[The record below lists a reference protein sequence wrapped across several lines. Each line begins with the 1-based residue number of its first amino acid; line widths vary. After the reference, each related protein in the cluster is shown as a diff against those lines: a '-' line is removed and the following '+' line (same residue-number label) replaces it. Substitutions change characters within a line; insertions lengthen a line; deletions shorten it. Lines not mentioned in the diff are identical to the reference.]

1 MIASLQGIIDAM
13 STDSMIVNVNGVG
26 FKVSVPT
33 SILSELGVVG
43 REVKLY
49 THLHVREDDLSLYG
63 FGSLDELRLFETL
76 ISVSGLG
83 PKTAMG
89 MLSAMSADQVA
100 MAIASGS
107 VEILTTI
114 PGIGKKT
121 ADRLIL
127 ELKDKVGGVMISTP
141 AGSAAQENAD
151 VISALVSLGY
161 SVQETTRAVNAL
173 PTGQKVEFGR
183 KGQTGTS
190 VSGEVIKR
198 RLLIYSFR

>member
-1 MIASLQGIIDAM
+1 MIASLEGIIDAVIK
-13 STDSMIVNVNGVG
+13 DSLIVNVNGIG
-26 FKVSVPT
+26 FKIAVTTTV
-33 SILSELGVVG
+33 LSEMGITG

-49 THLHVREDDLSLYG
+49 THFHVREDDMSLFG
-63 FGSLDELRLFETL
+63 FGSLDELKLFETL

-83 PKTAMG
+83 PKTGMA

-107 VEILTTI
+107 VETLTTI

-141 AGSAAQENAD
+141 AGRAAQENAD
-151 VISALVSLGY
+151 VVSALVSLGY
-161 SVQETTRAVNAL
+161 SVQETTKAVNAL
-173 PTGQKVEFGR
+173 PSGKKLSLEEKVKLTLQYLG
-183 KGQTGTS
+183 K
-190 VSGEVIKR
+190 
-198 RLLIYSFR
+198 

>member
-1 MIASLQGIIDAM
+1 M
-13 STDSMIVNVNGVG
+13 
-26 FKVSVPT
+26 
-33 SILSELGVVG
+33 
-43 REVKLY
+43 
-49 THLHVREDDLSLYG
+49 SLYG
-63 FGSLDELRLFETL
+63 FASIDELKLFETL

-107 VEILTTI
+107 VEMLTTI

-141 AGSAAQENAD
+141 AGRAAQENAD
-151 VISALVSLGY
+151 VIATLVSLGY
-161 SVQETTRAVNAL
+161 SGPETARAVNAL
-173 PTGQKVEFGR
+173 PAGR
-183 KGQTGTS
+183 KLSLEEKVKLALQYLG
-190 VSGEVIKR
+190 K
-198 RLLIYSFR
+198 

>member
-1 MIASLQGIIDAM
+1 MIASLEGIIDAV
-13 STDSMIVNVNGVG
+13 SKDSLIVNVNGIG
-26 FKVSVPT
+26 FRVTVTTSV
-33 SILSELGVVG
+33 LSEMGITG

-49 THLHVREDDLSLYG
+49 THFHVREDDMSLFG
-63 FGSLDELRLFETL
+63 FGSLDELKLFETL

-83 PKTAMG
+83 PKTGMA

-127 ELKDKVGGVMISTP
+127 ELKDKVGGVMISSP
-141 AGSAAQENAD
+141 AGKAAQENAD
-151 VISALVSLGY
+151 VVSALVSLGY

-173 PTGQKVEFGR
+173 PSGKKLTLENKVKLALQYLG
-183 KGQTGTS
+183 K
-190 VSGEVIKR
+190 
-198 RLLIYSFR
+198 

>member
-1 MIASLQGIIDAM
+1 MIASLQGVIDAI
-13 STDSMIVNVNGVG
+13 SKDSMIVNVNGIG
-26 FKVSVPT
+26 FKLSVPT
-33 SILSELGVVG
+33 SVLSELGVVG
-43 REVKLY
+43 REIKLY
-49 THLHVREDDLSLYG
+49 THMHVREDDLSLYG

-89 MLSAMSADQVA
+89 MLSAMSADQLA

-107 VEILTTI
+107 VEMLTTI

-141 AGSAAQENAD
+141 AGRVAQENAD
-151 VISALVSLGY
+151 VVTALVSLGY
-161 SVQETTRAVNAL
+161 TAQETARAVNAL
-173 PTGQKVEFGR
+173 PTGQKLKLEE
-183 KGQTGTS
+183 K
-190 VSGEVIKR
+190 IK
-198 RLLIYSFR
+198 LALQYLGK

>member
-1 MIASLQGIIDAM
+1 MIASLAGIIEAV
-13 STDSMIVNVNGVG
+13 SKDSLIVNVNGIG
-26 FKVSVPT
+26 FKVTVTTSV
-33 SILSELGVVG
+33 LSEMGITG

-49 THLHVREDDLSLYG
+49 THFHVREDDMSLFG
-63 FGSLDELRLFETL
+63 FSSLDELKLFETL

-83 PKTAMG
+83 PKTGMA

-127 ELKDKVGGVMISTP
+127 ELKDKVGGVMISSSRRQSR
-141 AGSAAQENAD
+141 AGKCRRG
-151 VISALVSLGY
+151 V
-161 SVQETTRAVNAL
+161 RAGLAGVLRPGNDQSRQCLA
-173 PTGQKVEFGR
+173 
-183 KGQTGTS
+183 
-190 VSGEVIKR
+190 
-198 RLLIYSFR
+198 FR

>member
-1 MIASLQGIIDAM
+1 MISSLQGNIDVVN
-13 STDSMIVNVNGVG
+13 TDSLIVNVNGVG

-33 SILSELGVVG
+33 SVLSELGMVG

-63 FGSLDELRLFETL
+63 FGSVDELKLFETL

-83 PKTAMG
+83 PKTALG

-127 ELKDKVGGVMISTP
+127 ELKDKVGGVMISSP
-141 AGSAAQENAD
+141 AGRAAQENAD
-151 VISALVSLGY
+151 VVTALVSLGY
-161 SVQETTRAVNAL
+161 SVVETTRAVNSL
-173 PTGQKVEFGR
+173 PTGKKLSLEDKVKLALQYLG
-183 KGQTGTS
+183 K
-190 VSGEVIKR
+190 
-198 RLLIYSFR
+198 

>member
-1 MIASLQGIIDAM
+1 MIASLQGIIDAI

-33 SILSELGVVG
+33 SVLSESGMIG

-49 THLHVREDDLSLYG
+49 THLHVREDDMSLYG
-63 FGSLDELRLFETL
+63 FGAIDELRLFETL
-76 ISVSGLG
+76 ITVSGLG

-100 MAIASGS
+100 MAIASGN

-141 AGSAAQENAD
+141 AGKAAQENAD
-151 VISALVSLGY
+151 VVTALVSLGY
-161 SVQETTRAVNAL
+161 SAMETTRAVNAL
-173 PTGQKVEFGR
+173 PTSQKLSLEEKVKLALQYLG
-183 KGQTGTS
+183 K
-190 VSGEVIKR
+190 
-198 RLLIYSFR
+198 

>member
-1 MIASLQGIIDAM
+1 MIASLQGVIDAV
-13 STDSMIVNVNGVG
+13 SKDSLIVNVNGIG
-26 FKVSVPT
+26 FKVSVTT
-33 SILSELGVVG
+33 SVLSEMGAVG

-49 THLHVREDDLSLYG
+49 THFHIREDDMSLFG
-63 FGSLDELRLFETL
+63 FGSFDEMKLFETL

-89 MLSAMSADQVA
+89 MLSAMSADQLA

-107 VEILTTI
+107 VEMLTTI

-141 AGSAAQENAD
+141 AGRAAQENAD
-151 VISALVSLGY
+151 VVAALVSLGY

-173 PTGQKVEFGR
+173 PTGKKLSLEEKVKLALQYLG
-183 KGQTGTS
+183 K
-190 VSGEVIKR
+190 
-198 RLLIYSFR
+198 

>member
-1 MIASLQGIIDAM
+1 MIASLEGIIDAV
-13 STDSMIVNVNGVG
+13 SKDSLIVNVNGIG
-26 FKVSVPT
+26 FKVAVTTSV
-33 SILSELGVVG
+33 LSEMGITG

-49 THLHVREDDLSLYG
+49 THFHIREDDMSLFG
-63 FGSLDELRLFETL
+63 FGSLDELKLFETL

-83 PKTAMG
+83 PKTGMA

-127 ELKDKVGGVMISTP
+127 ELKDKVGGVMISSP
-141 AGSAAQENAD
+141 AGKAAQENAD
-151 VISALVSLGY
+151 VVSALVSLGY

-173 PTGQKVEFGR
+173 PSGKKLTLENKVKLALQYLG
-183 KGQTGTS
+183 K
-190 VSGEVIKR
+190 
-198 RLLIYSFR
+198 

>member
-1 MIASLQGIIDAM
+1 MIASLQGVIDAV
-13 STDSMIVNVNGVG
+13 SKDSLIVNVNGIG
-26 FKVSVPT
+26 FKVSVTT
-33 SILSELGVVG
+33 SVLSEMGAVG

-49 THLHVREDDLSLYG
+49 THFHIREDDMSLFG
-63 FGSLDELRLFETL
+63 FSSLDEMRLFETL

-127 ELKDKVGGVMISTP
+127 ELKDKVGSVMISTP
-141 AGSAAQENAD
+141 AGRAAQENAD
-151 VISALVSLGY
+151 VVGALVSLGY

-173 PTGQKVEFGR
+173 PTGKKLSLGEKVKLALQYLG
-183 KGQTGTS
+183 K
-190 VSGEVIKR
+190 
-198 RLLIYSFR
+198 

>member
-1 MIASLQGIIDAM
+1 MIASLQGIIDAV
-13 STDSMIVNVNGVG
+13 STDGMIVNVNGVG
-26 FKVSVPT
+26 FKVGVPT
-33 SILSELGVVG
+33 SVLSESGVVG
-43 REVKLY
+43 REIKLF
-49 THLHVREDDLSLYG
+49 THLHVREDDWSLYG
-63 FGSLDELRLFETL
+63 FASIDELKLFETL

-107 VEILTTI
+107 VEMLTTI

-141 AGSAAQENAD
+141 TGRAAQENAD
-151 VISALVSLGY
+151 VIATLVSLGY
-161 SVQETTRAVNAL
+161 SGPETARAVNAL
-173 PTGQKVEFGR
+173 PAGR
-183 KGQTGTS
+183 KLSLEEKVKLALQYLG
-190 VSGEVIKR
+190 K
-198 RLLIYSFR
+198 

>member
-1 MIASLQGIIDAM
+1 MISSLRGNIDAV
-13 STDSMIVNVNGVG
+13 STDSLIVNVNGVG

-33 SILSELGVVG
+33 SVLSELGMVG

-63 FGSLDELRLFETL
+63 FGSIDELKLFETL

-83 PKTAMG
+83 PKTALG

-127 ELKDKVGGVMISTP
+127 ELKDKVGGVMISSP
-141 AGSAAQENAD
+141 AGRAAQENAD
-151 VISALVSLGY
+151 VVTALVSLGY
-161 SVQETTRAVNAL
+161 SVQETTRAVNSLPAGKKLSLEEKVKLAL
-173 PTGQKVEFGR
+173 QYLGK
-183 KGQTGTS
+183 
-190 VSGEVIKR
+190 
-198 RLLIYSFR
+198 

>member
-1 MIASLQGIIDAM
+1 MIASLQGVIDAV
-13 STDSMIVNVNGVG
+13 SKDSMIVNVNGIG
-26 FKVSVPT
+26 FKLSVPT
-33 SILSELGVVG
+33 SVLSELGVVG
-43 REVKLY
+43 REIKLY
-49 THLHVREDDLSLYG
+49 THMHVREDDLSLYG

-89 MLSAMSADQVA
+89 MLSAMSADQLA

-107 VEILTTI
+107 VEMLTTI

-141 AGSAAQENAD
+141 AGRAAQENAD
-151 VISALVSLGY
+151 VVTALVSLGY
-161 SVQETTRAVNAL
+161 TAQETARAVNAL
-173 PTGQKVEFGR
+173 PTGQKLKLEE
-183 KGQTGTS
+183 K
-190 VSGEVIKR
+190 IK
-198 RLLIYSFR
+198 LALQYLGK

>member
-1 MIASLQGIIDAM
+1 MIASLQGVIDAI
-13 STDSMIVNVNGVG
+13 SKDSMIVNVNGIG
-26 FKVSVPT
+26 FKLSVPT
-33 SILSELGVVG
+33 SVLSELGVVG
-43 REVKLY
+43 REIKLY
-49 THLHVREDDLSLYG
+49 THMHVREDDLSLYG

-89 MLSAMSADQVA
+89 MLSAMSADQLA

-107 VEILTTI
+107 VEMLTTI

-141 AGSAAQENAD
+141 AGRAAQENAD
-151 VISALVSLGY
+151 VVAALVSLGY

-173 PTGQKVEFGR
+173 STGQKLKLEEKVKLALQYLG
-183 KGQTGTS
+183 K
-190 VSGEVIKR
+190 
-198 RLLIYSFR
+198 

>member
-1 MIASLQGIIDAM
+1 MIASLEGIIDAV
-13 STDSMIVNVNGVG
+13 SKDSLIVNVNGIG
-26 FKVSVPT
+26 FKVAVTTSV
-33 SILSELGVVG
+33 LSEMGITG

-49 THLHVREDDLSLYG
+49 THFHVREDDMSLFG
-63 FGSLDELRLFETL
+63 FGSLDELKLFETL

-83 PKTAMG
+83 PKTGMA

-127 ELKDKVGGVMISTP
+127 ELKDKVGGVMISSP
-141 AGSAAQENAD
+141 AGKAAQENAD
-151 VISALVSLGY
+151 VVSALVSLGY
-161 SVQETTRAVNAL
+161 SVQETTKAVNAL
-173 PTGQKVEFGR
+173 PSGKKLTLENKVKLALQYLG
-183 KGQTGTS
+183 K
-190 VSGEVIKR
+190 
-198 RLLIYSFR
+198 

>member
-1 MIASLQGIIDAM
+1 MIASLQGVIDAV
-13 STDSMIVNVNGVG
+13 SKDSMIVNVNGIG
-26 FKVSVPT
+26 FKVSVTT
-33 SILSELGVVG
+33 SVLSEMGAVG

-49 THLHVREDDLSLYG
+49 THFHIREDDMSLFG
-63 FGSLDELRLFETL
+63 FSSLDEMRLFETL

-89 MLSAMSADQVA
+89 MLSAMSADQLA

-107 VEILTTI
+107 VEMLTTI

-141 AGSAAQENAD
+141 AGRAAQENAD
-151 VISALVSLGY
+151 VVAALVSLGY

-173 PTGQKVEFGR
+173 PTGKKLSLEEKVKLALQYLG
-183 KGQTGTS
+183 K
-190 VSGEVIKR
+190 
-198 RLLIYSFR
+198 

>member
-1 MIASLQGIIDAM
+1 
-13 STDSMIVNVNGVG
+13 VNVNGVG
-26 FKVSVPT
+26 FKLSVPT
-33 SILSELGVVG
+33 GVLSEFGAVG

-49 THLHVREDDLSLYG
+49 THLHVREDDLSLFG

-83 PKTAMG
+83 PKTAMA

-107 VEILTTI
+107 VEMLTTI

-127 ELKDKVGGVMISTP
+127 ELKDKVGGVLISSP
-141 AGSAAQENAD
+141 AGRAAQENAD
-151 VISALVSLGY
+151 VVSALVSLGY
-161 SVQETTRAVNAL
+161 SVQETSRAVNAL
-173 PTGQKVEFGR
+173 PAGKKLTLEEK
-183 KGQTGTS
+183 
-190 VSGEVIKR
+190 IK
-198 RLLIYSFR
+198 LTLQYLGK

>member
-1 MIASLQGIIDAM
+1 MIASLEGIIDAV
-13 STDSMIVNVNGVG
+13 SKDSLIVNVNGIG
-26 FKVSVPT
+26 FKVAVT
-33 SILSELGVVG
+33 TTVLSEMGITG

-49 THLHVREDDLSLYG
+49 THFHIREDDMSLFG
-63 FGSLDELRLFETL
+63 FGSLDELKLFETL

-83 PKTAMG
+83 PKTGMA

-141 AGSAAQENAD
+141 AGKAAQENAD
-151 VISALVSLGY
+151 VVSALVSLGY
-161 SVQETTRAVNAL
+161 SVQETTKAVNAL
-173 PTGQKVEFGR
+173 PSGKKLTLEDKVKLALQYLG
-183 KGQTGTS
+183 K
-190 VSGEVIKR
+190 
-198 RLLIYSFR
+198 